1 MCYYKFNIAPQ
12 SAGGG
17 PADTESKEDY
27 SVAAGTEPG
36 LTCPGSS
43 CDPLIDAFKW
53 RSAEEN
59 DLLDFRRMGGFGDY
73 TGSGFVVDI
82 TNLTTVS
89 LVDTLS
95 FLKVWPCSWQ
105 PLQARSRDTPA

>member
-1 MCYYKFNIAPQ
+1 MCYYKFNLAPQ

-17 PADTESKEDY
+17 PVDTESKEDY

-36 LTCPGSS
+36 LSG
-43 CDPLIDAFKW
+43 DPLIDAFRW
-53 RSAEEN
+53 RSAAEN
-59 DLLDFRRMGGFGDY
+59 DLLGFRRMMQFGDY
-73 TGSGFVVDI
+73 MGSGFVVDI

>member
-1 MCYYKFNIAPQ
+1 MCYYKFNLAPQ
-12 SAGGG
+12 RAGGG
-17 PADTESKEDY
+17 TADTESREDY
-27 SVAAGTEPG
+27 SVAVGTEPG
-36 LTCPGSS
+36 LSG
-43 CDPLIDAFKW
+43 DPLIDAFKW
-53 RSAEEN
+53 RSAEDNNLET
-59 DLLDFRRMGGFGDY
+59 FRRMAQFGDY

>member
-1 MCYYKFNIAPQ
+1 MKLILLWLDSDSQTSAAFSYKQ
-12 SAGGG
+12 
-17 PADTESKEDY
+17 
-27 SVAAGTEPG
+27 
-36 LTCPGSS
+36 
-43 CDPLIDAFKW
+43 IDAFKW
-53 RSAEEN
+53 RSADEN
-59 DLLDFRRMGGFGDY
+59 DLLDFRRMGDFGDY